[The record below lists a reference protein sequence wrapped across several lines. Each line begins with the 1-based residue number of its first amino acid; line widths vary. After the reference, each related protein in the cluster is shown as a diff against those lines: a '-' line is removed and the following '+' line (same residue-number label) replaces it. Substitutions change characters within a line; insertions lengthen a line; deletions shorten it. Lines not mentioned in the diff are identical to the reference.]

1 MISRL
6 RRLLGAPA
14 LFLLAGGFGVCAM
27 PADIPR
33 LPGEF
38 SPALGSPWTLAR
50 LDKDS
55 RLDTAISRVEGRN
68 AEGYLYRIDLT
79 LSSGARVGSFI
90 VAVDS
95 RWGINIT
102 PRDVD
107 GDHDLDLVITTRF
120 SRQPVGVWINDGN
133 GTFAEGDPDDY
144 SDSIW
149 LEDSSVSA
157 GNPVD
162 LFLSPAFEQIRQF
175 SSLAEAGWIQPHP
188 NPAVAGHAENDAVRH
203 NSHIS
208 LQPSRAPPRL

>member
-14 LFLLAGGFGVCAM
+14 LFLLAGGFGVCAI
-27 PADIPR
+27 PAEIPR

-38 SPALGSPWTLAR
+38 SSELGSPWTLAR
-50 LDKDS
+50 LDNDS

-68 AEGYLYRIDLT
+68 AEGYLYRVDLT
-79 LSSGARVGSFI
+79 LSSGTRVGSFT
-90 VAVDS
+90 VAVDN

-149 LEDSSVSA
+149 LEESSVAS
-157 GNPVD
+157 GHPVD
-162 LFLSPAFEQIRQF
+162 SCLSLAAGQTHHFF
-175 SSLAEAGWIQPHP
+175 SLAEAGWIQSQPSP
-188 NPAVAGHAENDAVRH
+188 EFGSGTEKRASAH
-203 NSHIS
+203 NSDLS

>member
-1 MISRL
+1 M
-6 RRLLGAPA
+6 
-14 LFLLAGGFGVCAM
+14 CAM
-27 PADIPR
+27 PTEIPR

-38 SPALGSPWTLAR
+38 SPSLGSAWTLAR

-55 RLDTAISRVEGRN
+55 RLDTAISRVEGHN
-68 AEGYLYRIDLT
+68 AAGYLYRIDLT
-79 LSSGARVGSFI
+79 LSSGTRVGSFT
-90 VAVDS
+90 VAADS

-133 GTFAEGDPDDY
+133 GTFAEGDPEDY

-149 LEDSSVSA
+149 LEESSVTSE
-157 GNPVD
+157 NPVD
-162 LFLSPAFEQIRQF
+162 SLLSPAFEQTRQF
-175 SSLAEAGWIQPHP
+175 FSLAEAGWIHPQPTPEFACGKEKH
-188 NPAVAGHAENDAVRH
+188 AAGC
-203 NSHIS
+203 NSHLS